1 MHYDPCSCI
10 LYESMNDRVS
20 LYEIHLAV
28 LLFGAAGLFGKWLS
42 ISPFIIVLGRVF
54 FAAFSLAILLW
65 ISGRKKPLFLR
76 EDMLYFI
83 LLGFILSV
91 HWVSFFKSIQI
102 STVAVGLLSFSAYPV
117 FTTFLE
123 PLFTKERIVKL
134 NIFLSLF
141 CLFGVFLI
149 IPKFDLQNSTYTGVL
164 WGVFSGFTF
173 SLLTIINRKLAQKH
187 SSIVIAFNQNFFSTL
202 FLIPLLFIIS
212 FPLTSKNLL
221 LLLILGVAC
230 TALSHTLFIKGMK
243 NIKAQTASLIHTLE
257 PVYGIIFAFLFLKET
272 PSNRTLLGGIIVLL
286 GQVLIAYTFIK
297 RKK

>member
-1 MHYDPCSCI
+1 
-10 LYESMNDRVS
+10 MNDRAG
-20 LYEIHLAV
+20 LFEIHVAV

-54 FAAFSLAILLW
+54 FAALSLAILIW
-65 ISGRKKPLFLR
+65 ISGRKKSLFPR
-76 EDMLYFI
+76 EDMVYFV
-83 LLGFILSV
+83 LLGLILSV

-102 STVAVGLLSFSAYPV
+102 STVAIGLLSFSTYPV

-123 PLFTKERIVKL
+123 PILTKEQIVKL

-149 IPKFDLQNSTYTGVL
+149 IPKFDLQNSTYMGVL
-164 WGVFSGFTF
+164 WGIFSGFTF
-173 SLLTIINRKLAQKH
+173 SLLTIINRRLAQKH
-187 SSIVIAFNQNFFSTL
+187 SSLVIAFNQNFFSTL
-202 FLIPLLFIIS
+202 FLVPFLFFLS
-212 FPLTSKNLL
+212 FPVTGKNIL
-221 LLLILGVAC
+221 LLLILGVVC

-257 PVYGIIFAFLFLKET
+257 PVYGILFAFLFLNET
-272 PSNRTLLGGIIVLL
+272 PSNRTLLGGLVILL

-297 RKK
+297 KRK

>member
-1 MHYDPCSCI
+1 
-10 LYESMNDRVS
+10 MNDRAS
-20 LYEIHLAV
+20 LYEIHVAV

-54 FAAFSLAILLW
+54 FAALSLAILIW
-65 ISGRKKPLFLR
+65 ISGRKKPLFPR
-76 EDMLYFI
+76 EDMVYFV
-83 LLGFILSV
+83 LLGLVLSV

-102 STVAVGLLSFSAYPV
+102 STVAVGLLSFSTYPV

-123 PLFTKERIVKL
+123 PILTKERIVKL

-149 IPKFDLQNSTYTGVL
+149 IPKFDLQNSTYIGVL
-164 WGVFSGFTF
+164 WGILSGFTF
-173 SLLTIINRKLAQKH
+173 SLLTIINRRLTQKH
-187 SSIVIAFNQNFFSTL
+187 SSLIIAFNQNFFSTL
-202 FLIPLLFIIS
+202 FLAPFLFSLS
-212 FPLTSKNLL
+212 FPLTGKNIL
-221 LLLILGVAC
+221 LLLILGVVC

-257 PVYGIIFAFLFLKET
+257 PVYGILFAFLLLNET
-272 PSNRTLLGGIIVLL
+272 PSNRTFLGGIVILL

-297 RKK
+297 KRK